1 VGTFERWA
9 ARAVDVDVDGLRVA
23 AHDEGDGPV
32 VTFLHGYP
40 SSSLDV
46 IPLLDRLG
54 GVRVVAPDLPGFG
67 ASDKPADPRL
77 FHPRCRRRGR
87 SRVAPSGGHLDDADR
102 DRHVTRAKF
111 TSA

>member
-1 VGTFERWA
+1 
-9 ARAVDVDVDGLRVA
+9 VDVDVDGLRVA

-67 ASDKPADPRL
+67 ASDKPADHAYFIHGAADAVEVVWRRL
-77 FHPRCRRRGR
+77 G
-87 SRVAPSGGHLDDADR
+87 
-102 DRHVTRAKF
+102 VTSTTLTA
-111 TSA
+111 TGT